1 MDYQV
6 NEVYSLKVL
15 GIYLDPRTEQHYL
28 KLQDT
33 DGAEYRVK
41 PFSYHIE
48 WAGVLE
54 TVNCVCCGLEPR
66 PWFKLRKLDLL
77 EKFYQVGDEYPFVVR
92 EKCTD
97 NNGAQYYV
105 IEDNK
110 LEIKQRYYTKEEHD
124 VGDIFL
130 LTVKSIDETSF
141 KDAFLSFEP
150 ENQPEKKP
158 EEKALVK
165 DVEVIEGLSEARAK
179 VGGAEGQCV
188 EWKSSIAFVA
198 GQINPDIDK
207 QLSVILKIIAS
218 FQNSKGGTL
227 YIGVND
233 NGVVSGINQDF
244 QYLNT
249 GNDVTEHGYTY
260 NTTLDSYQLKIHN
273 AVKER
278 LGVLSNSHID
288 INFAQEGELYYC
300 IVKVAPTRRPVY
312 LDQKA
317 IYQRA
322 GNMCQ
327 RLRGED
333 MTNFILDRESQYSQY
348 AVAVPTQPQVKYVEK
363 EEEAKPLPAQVITAE
378 ASSMEVKFYMQFYNN
393 GQWSYSKKESDA
405 TDIKVQVPIYKE
417 TLKEAL
423 LLCYNNGCVNRIRP
437 YDFLNPK
444 RANGKRG
451 WKDEG
456 RRYENGLHPE
466 AELLAVYSCYNNDYI
481 AVISTDQSYEQY
493 AKVHSLSAVKEYTL
507 IQLKG
512 KQLVPTEAT
521 TVSFALI
528 PASKY
533 HFVSALAL
541 KDYQTTTSYGFRRKN
556 IQLSATFDNLDKLAK
571 Q

>member
-1 MDYQV
+1 MSYQV
-6 NEVYSLKVL
+6 NEVYNLKVL
-15 GIYLDPRTEQHYL
+15 GIYLDSRTEQHYL
-28 KLQDT
+28 KLQDAE
-33 DGAEYRVK
+33 GAEYKVK
-41 PFSYHIE
+41 PFRYHIE
-48 WAGVLE
+48 WAGELDS
-54 TVNCVCCGLEPR
+54 VNCVCCGLEPR

-105 IEDNK
+105 IEDNI

-141 KDAFLSFEP
+141 KDAFLSFVP
-150 ENQPEKKP
+150 ENQSEAKP
-158 EEKALVK
+158 EVKALVK
-165 DVEVIEGLSEARAK
+165 DVEVIEDLSEARAK

-300 IVKVAPTRRPVY
+300 IIKVAPTRRPIY
-312 LDQKA
+312 LDQQA

-333 MTNFILDRESQYSQY
+333 MTNFILDRERQYSQY
-348 AVAVPTQPQVKYVEK
+348 DVETTTQPQVKYVEK
-363 EEEAKPLPAQVITAE
+363 EQEALPLPSQVITSE
-378 ASSMEVKFYMQFYNN
+378 TSSLEVKFYMQFYTN
-393 GQWSYSKKESDA
+393 GQWSYSKKKSDA
-405 TDIKVQVPIYKE
+405 TDIKVEVPVYKE
-417 TLKEAL
+417 TLKEVL

-451 WKDEG
+451 WKEEG
-456 RRYENGLHPE
+456 RRYENGFNLE
-466 AELLAVYSCYNNDYI
+466 AELMAVYSCHCNDYI
-481 AVISTDQSYEQY
+481 AVFSTDKDFEQY
-493 AKVHSLSAVKEYTL
+493 AKVHSISALTERTA

-512 KQLVPTEAT
+512 IQTVPSDFT

-528 PASKY
+528 PAGKY
-533 HFVSALAL
+533 HFVSALGL
-541 KDYQTTTSYGFRRKN
+541 KNYQTTTSYGFRRKN
-556 IQLSATFDNLDKLAK
+556 IQLRTTFESLDNLVKE
-571 Q
+571 

>member
-1 MDYQV
+1 MSYQV
-6 NEVYSLKVL
+6 NDVYNLKVL
-15 GIYLDPRTEQHYL
+15 GIYLDSRTEQHYL
-28 KLQDT
+28 KLQDAE
-33 DGAEYRVK
+33 GAEYKVK
-41 PFSYHIE
+41 PFRYHIE
-48 WAGVLE
+48 WAGELDS
-54 TVNCVCCGLEPR
+54 VNCVCCGLEPR

-105 IEDNK
+105 IEDNI

-141 KDAFLSFEP
+141 KDAFLSFVP
-150 ENQPEKKP
+150 ENQSETKP
-158 EEKALVK
+158 EVKALVK
-165 DVEVIEGLSEARAK
+165 DVEVIEDLSEARAK

-300 IVKVAPTRRPVY
+300 IIKVAPTRRPIY
-312 LDQKA
+312 LDQQA

-333 MTNFILDRESQYSQY
+333 VTNFILDRERQYSQY
-348 AVAVPTQPQVKYVEK
+348 AIPVPTQPQVKYVEK
-363 EEEAKPLPAQVITAE
+363 EQEIIPLPAQVITAE
-378 ASSMEVKFYMQFYNN
+378 TSSMEVKFYMQFYNN
-393 GQWSYSKKESDA
+393 GQWSYSKRQSNSLDLKIE
-405 TDIKVQVPIYKE
+405 VPIYKE
-417 TLKEAL
+417 TLKEVL
-423 LLCYNNGCVNRIRP
+423 LLCYDNGCVNRIRP

-444 RANGKRG
+444 RSNGKRG
-451 WKDEG
+451 WKDED
-456 RRYENGLHPE
+456 RRYENGFYSE
-466 AELLAVYSCYNNDYI
+466 ANLLNVYSCVSGDYI
-481 AVISTDQSYEQY
+481 AVNSTDKSGDKY
-493 AKVHSLSAVKEYTL
+493 AKVHALSAIAEHTA

-512 KQLVPTEAT
+512 NQLVPTDST
-521 TVSFALI
+521 GVSYALI
-528 PASKY
+528 KAHQY
-533 HFVSALAL
+533 HFVSALSL
-541 KDYQTTTSYGFRRKN
+541 KDYQTTTNSGFRRKN
-556 IQLSATFDNLDKLAK
+556 IQLRASFENLDKLNN
-571 Q
+571 